1 MSHGTHGFDVIAPR
15 SPFYRGPFGR
25 ICSDLPPW
33 APSLEGHPDLESLL
47 MTIAQ
52 GEMIERPTV
61 KPTDIAQDAA
71 LRADLDAQFNS
82 AIPAGYTYFGQFVD
96 HDITF
101 DPASSLMRRNDPS
114 GLLNHRT
121 PRLDLDNVYG
131 AGPDDAPYLYDQDKG
146 RKGRLLIGNIPGTN
160 LPDLPRNQQGRAL
173 IGDMRN
179 DENAI
184 VSQLQLAF
192 LLAHNAL
199 VEEAEKQGADNPFEA
214 ARRTL
219 RWLYQ
224 WIVWHDFLK
233 RVTRPDV
240 WACALQLQ
248 PDCLNMPDGPKRWR
262 LGLKDIY
269 SWRNQ
274 PYMPVEFS
282 AAAYRFGHSMVRNHY
297 QTNSEFRGL
306 DEFVPIFDSSSA
318 GAGDLR
324 GFGPMVPENVV
335 QWDWFLEMGNPL
347 AAFPQRARK
356 IDTRL
361 ANSLAF
367 LAEEEDGSPMNIL
380 ARRNLLRGIQMDL
393 PAGTAVARKFCV
405 EPIATLPENRDFLW
419 YYILK

>member
-1 MSHGTHGFDVIAPR
+1 MSHGTHGFEVIAPR

-199 VEEAEKQGADNPFEA
+199 VKKAEEQGADNPFEA

-269 SWRNQ
+269 SWR
-274 PYMPVEFS
+274 
-282 AAAYRFGHSMVRNHY
+282 
-297 QTNSEFRGL
+297 
-306 DEFVPIFDSSSA
+306 
-318 GAGDLR
+318 
-324 GFGPMVPENVV
+324 
-335 QWDWFLEMGNPL
+335 
-347 AAFPQRARK
+347 
-356 IDTRL
+356 
-361 ANSLAF
+361 
-367 LAEEEDGSPMNIL
+367 
-380 ARRNLLRGIQMDL
+380 
-393 PAGTAVARKFCV
+393 
-405 EPIATLPENRDFLW
+405 
-419 YYILK
+419 